1 MYSGVIEWVQRG
13 KEVAVLKKTWN
24 NSTVLLLFLV
34 FLWGASWPIYK
45 FTLPSTPPLLFAGM
59 RAVIGGALLGIIL
72 LKRLDRINWR
82 ENWRLYCIT
91 ALFNTILFFGIQT
104 VGLNYLPGGLF
115 SILVYFQPVLLG
127 LFAWIWLGEQ
137 MNAVKII
144 GLLIGFLG
152 IVVVSLDGLTFH
164 VSVIG
169 VALGLVTAICWAFGV
184 IYVKKVSHRLDAYW
198 MVSLQSIIGGAF
210 LLGTGTVF
218 ESWSD
223 IIWNGRYLFGVSFG
237 AVFGIPIAYII
248 YYKLIN
254 EGEASKVG
262 AFTFL
267 VPIIAVFLGV
277 VFLGE
282 PVTYLLLIGLVMV
295 GLSILIVNYRGNKE
309 LLSFRKTNNKIK
321 ESI

>member
-1 MYSGVIEWVQRG
+1 MNLHKFFS
-13 KEVAVLKKTWN
+13 
-24 NSTVLLLFLV
+24 NSTVALLFLV

-45 FTLPSTPPLLFAGM
+45 SAVPYTPPLLFAGM
-59 RAVIGGALLGIIL
+59 RALIGGCLLAIVL
-72 LKRLDRINWR
+72 WKKRDKINWR

-91 ALFNTILFFGIQT
+91 ALFNTVLFFGIQT

-127 LFAWIWLGEQ
+127 LFAWIWLGEM
-137 MNAVKII
+137 MNPVKII
-144 GLLIGFLG
+144 GLFIGFLG

-169 VALGLVTAICWAFGV
+169 VALGLLTAVSWAFGV

-198 MVSLQSIIGGAF
+198 MVSLQSIIGGAV
-210 LLGTGTVF
+210 LLGTGNIF
-218 ESWSD
+218 ENWSD
-223 IIWNGRYLFGVSFG
+223 IIWNGTYLFGVSYG
-237 AVFGIPIAYII
+237 AVFGVPIAYII

-267 VPIIAVFLGV
+267 VPIIAVFLGAT
-277 VFLGE
+277 FLGE
-282 PVTYLLLIGLVMV
+282 PITYLLLIGLVMV
-295 GLSILIVNYRGNKE
+295 GLSIFVVNYRGNKE